1 MCLFFFL
8 YWFLSLGLSLPKES
22 PIWYNN
28 VMKKLNTSPIS
39 GTLELL
45 PSDQNKFDGLKN
57 RIERVFKLHGFQNLE
72 TPVLERT
79 GILFAKAGGDTEKQ
93 IYKVFKT
100 SEDPAESDQALRF
113 DHTVPL
119 ARYIVEHESNLNF
132 PFKTAQ
138 IGKNF
143 RGERAQKG
151 RFREFYQCDVDIIGR
166 NSLPLFYDVDIIS
179 TLIETYNS
187 FELKTPVIAR
197 ISNRKI
203 LKGLLEGLNL
213 QEKSQDISSIID
225 HAEKV
230 PPEKTEQNLTEIG
243 LGDNER
249 QKILG
254 FIDLSGS
261 IETVVNS
268 LKNLGV
274 ENQTLLEGIDELTSV
289 IELLNSAGYGDQVKA
304 DLKIIRGLDYYT
316 GTVFEFALPEH
327 PEVGSIGGGG
337 RYENLTE
344 YFSDQKFPGVG
355 GSIGLNRLFSVLT
368 DKNLLPE
375 INRKSVDY
383 ALIPVSSQEIPA
395 VMQIAQ
401 DLQVKGSSVTII
413 VSDKKLSDKLKSAAS
428 VATRAI
434 VIGEEEVRSGKYEI
448 KDLTF

>member
-1 MCLFFFL
+1 
-8 YWFLSLGLSLPKES
+8 
-22 PIWYNN
+22 
-28 VMKKLNTSPIS
+28 MKKLNTSPIS

-45 PSDQNKFDGLKN
+45 PSDQNKFDGLKH

-79 GILFAKAGGDTEKQ
+79 EILFAKAGGDTEKQ

-179 TLIETYNS
+179 ALIETYKS

-243 LGDNER
+243 LTDNEK

-261 IETVVNS
+261 LETVTEG

-274 ENQTLLEGIDELTSV
+274 ENQTLKEGINELTSV
-289 IELLNSAGYGDQVKA
+289 IELLNSAGYEDQVKA

-375 INRKSVDY
+375 TNQKSVDY
-383 ALIPVSSQEIPA
+383 ALIPVSNQEIPA

-401 DLQVKGSSVTII
+401 DLQAKGSSTTVII
-413 VSDKKLSDKLKSAAS
+413 SDKKLRGKLKSAAS
-428 VATRAI
+428 VATHAI